1 MLYQLLKFQYTG
13 ESLFYIILITFLITI
28 VAIQATKNI
37 LPQDG
42 GRAFAVNGE
51 LSKGKPRGVGIVF
64 VICYVVMSLLYVPL
78 NREYMIYSILLVAS
92 MLSGFLDDRSDV
104 PWGELKKGLIDLAIA
119 LMAALTFVNFNAEHI
134 GLELQNKFVSIPV
147 VAYVIL
153 AVILFWTSINVTN
166 CSDGVDGLCGSLGV
180 VTLLTFYCVFSKQHS
195 DYGVYALLMIACLLG
210 YLWFNMSPSK
220 VLMGDAG
227 SRALGFFIG
236 VLALKSYNPLLY
248 LLAAFMFILDGGLGL
263 IKVSL
268 IRVCKIHIMK
278 NIRTPLHDHARK
290 NLHWSDTQVVFRFVV
305 IQLITSSIIFFC
317 YYI

>member
-13 ESLFYIILITFLITI
+13 QSLFYIILITFLITI

-64 VICYVVMSLLYVPL
+64 IICYVVMSLLYVPL
-78 NREYMIYSILLVAS
+78 NREYMIYTILLVAS
-92 MLSGFLDDRSDV
+92 MLSGFLDDRSEI
-104 PWGELKKGLIDLAIA
+104 PWGGLKKGLIDLAIA
-119 LMAALTFVNFNAEHI
+119 LMAAITFVNYNTEHI
-134 GLELQNKFVSIPV
+134 GLQFQNKFFSIPV
-147 VAYVIL
+147 VVYVIL
-153 AVILFWTSINVTN
+153 AVILFWASINVTN

-180 VTLLTFYCVFSKQHS
+180 VTLLTFYCVFSKQHCE
-195 DYGVYALLMIACLLG
+195 YGVYALMMIACLLG

-278 NIRTPLHDHARK
+278 NIRTPIHDHARK
-290 NLHWSDTQVVFRFVV
+290 NLRWSDTQVVFRFVV
-305 IQLITSSIIFFC
+305 IQLIASSIIFFC
-317 YYI
+317 YF